1 MDNKNELQEFDLD
14 DILNEFHDL
23 PEEPSE
29 DLLEGVQD
37 ESLKEELDEL
47 DHLLEEL
54 PAVEV
59 VQAFDP
65 VEILAESA
73 ETAEETSDEEDV
85 PMDTIRMMEIIK
97 EVTRQTEEDE
107 AEDSTVLSDDT
118 KVRMEDA
125 PEEAEEVEEET
136 PAEEEAVPEEPQE
149 AAEEEEPLP
158 PPVIE
163 FNPRAKLR
171 ELKRKLVAGPER
183 RYYELSGIGVGKLQT
198 AILVNIIIVIL
209 CAATTTLFSMGVVPE
224 NRLRFVIFSQVLAMM
239 VSALFGCQLMMDALA
254 ELFKGKFTV
263 NTLLT
268 LTLIACSVDA
278 VFCLQELRIPCCA
291 AFSLE
296 MTMALWARYQKRST
310 EMAQM
315 DTLRKAV
322 RLTSLTKEP
331 DYFEGKAGILRGEG
345 RLEDFMDNYAVPS
358 GPEKLQS
365 FYAFLSLLLCIGIAV
380 FAGMLHGVSL
390 AIQILSTSLLVA
402 VPASFFISI
411 TRPIAILEKR
421 LHMVGTVLCGW
432 QGVKK
437 LCGKAA
443 FPISDEDLFPQGS
456 TKFNGVKFYGD
467 RDSDEVVE
475 LTTSLIIAAGG
486 GLVPIFRQMNAGRN
500 GKEYPVVN
508 FQNYGSGGIGG
519 EVCDEPVLLG
529 SLNFLQ
535 DMGVEIPEG
544 TMVNQAVY
552 AAIDGQ
558 LCAVFAISYA
568 KMRSAAAGI
577 VTLCGYRKL
586 TPVLTGGDFMLTESM
601 LRSKFNIKTRRVA
614 FPTREVRKELVARQP
629 DPEATALALVTR
641 PDLVSCAY
649 AVTGSRSLRTAT
661 KLGVVI
667 HLIGGI
673 MGMLIMLALAYLGST
688 ELLTPTHVLLY
699 QLVWMVPGLLVTE
712 WTRTV

>member
-47 DHLLEEL
+47 DLLLEEL

-239 VSALFGCQLMMDALA
+239 VSALFGCQLMMDALV

>member
-47 DHLLEEL
+47 DLLLEEL